1 MASNFVKISPKI
13 KPSLQSGSFFPNNNA
28 SKASNINNQV
38 LVGNFDTTVN
48 SGNITYPFNNDVQI
62 FNTQTDFV
70 GFSSN
75 SMFDSGNYNVIKTQI
90 LNNSPDTINLHVRY
104 CNDNDV
110 TKSQLKYTTTIDP
123 EELFYRNIPV
133 RNQYFQIAVE
143 GVSDSGEA
151 TGNIQGELTLS
162 RYTQM
167 NIPTQI
173 DEKVTSNDMAMND
186 RSINSFNDDV
196 VLGRRSDV
204 HKATRLG
211 ISDSITALEKT
222 VWNANGLFNF
232 TSNTATDLV
241 LRSTSALDTGIDIVI
256 TGVDFA
262 DKIATDRITLA
273 GTSNAFAITSFKVI
287 TDMRMVDETNVGV
300 IKCAS
305 LTNNTFNYMDAGAGR
320 STSLIYMSPD
330 KRSAV
335 VQSLNIS
342 GRTTLNTDT
351 HLELYKIE
359 NLNKKTL
366 LYKDNRT
373 DCELNNT
380 VELNEPLTGT
390 DIIYGVLKSSNVGI
404 VGFGDSPYSCL
415 LNVFEYDDN

>member
-204 HKATRLG
+204 YKSTRLG

>member
-204 HKATRLG
+204 YKSTRLG

-222 VWNANGLFNF
+222 VWNANGVFNF